1 MIEVV
6 EPGRYT
12 CIQDRGRPGFERF
25 GIPTGGS
32 ADWFASAVANRLVGN
47 EPDAALIEVT
57 TVGPMLRFEREA
69 TIAITGG
76 DSPDAGRPTWRAQH
90 IDIGTAINLGRVG
103 PGLRSYVAVRGG
115 IDVPI
120 VLGSRSLCASG
131 GFGGGD
137 GRPLQKGDR
146 LAIGALVTSP
156 AVGEPWPE
164 SHRLPVRGP
173 WEVHVVPGSHT
184 EAFDRSALRRLCTTA
199 CRVTPALD
207 RMGVRLDTPG
217 LHLDAA
223 EVLTTP
229 MTAGAIQVTP
239 SGGLIVLLVDH
250 PTTGGY
256 PVIATVITAD
266 LPLLAQARPGDTVRF
281 REVSL
286 AEAARAWRRLTGWL
300 DLGA

>member
-12 CIQDRGRPGFERF
+12 SVQDRGRPGFERF
-25 GIPTGGS
+25 GIPPGGA

-57 TVGPMLRFEREA
+57 DAGPTLRFERVA
-69 TIAITGG
+69 TLAITGANV
-76 DSPDAGRPTWRAQH
+76 PDAGCPQWRAH
-90 IDIGTAINLGRVG
+90 GVDPGSVLYLRRVA
-103 PGLRSYVAVRGG
+103 PGLRSYVAIRGG
-115 IDVPI
+115 IDVPS

-137 GRPLQKGDR
+137 GRPLQKADR
-146 LAIGALVTSP
+146 LAIGAMVASP
-156 AVGEPWPE
+156 TVREPWPE

-173 WEVHVVPGSHT
+173 WEVHVIPGPHT
-184 EAFDRSALRRLCTTA
+184 DAFDRSALQRLCATA

-207 RMGVRLDTPG
+207 RMGVRLETPG
-217 LHLDAA
+217 LHLDTND
-223 EVLTTP
+223 VLTTP
-229 MTAGAIQVTP
+229 MTSGAIQVTP

-281 REVSL
+281 REVSM

-300 DLGA
+300 DLGV